1 MSGDGTPMHSYRDK
15 IMPLDAL
22 SRLAEQWR
30 HEGERIVFANG
41 CFDILH
47 VGHVRYLQAA
57 RKLGTRLVVGINSD
71 VSTRQL
77 KGDSRPVLPESA
89 RAELVAA
96 LAAVDAV
103 TIFSETTVERLLR
116 TLRPHVHAKGTD
128 YTAET
133 VPERALAAELGFEIG
148 IAGDPKNHSTCDL
161 LTRITERCR
170 G

>member
-1 MSGDGTPMHSYRDK
+1 MTDDSLRMHAYRDK
-15 IMPLDAL
+15 IMTLDAL
-22 SRLAEQWR
+22 VPLVDEWR
-30 HEGERIVFANG
+30 RAGERIVFANG

-71 VSTRQL
+71 ASTRQL
-77 KGDSRPVLPESA
+77 KGESRPVLPESA

-103 TIFSETTVERLLR
+103 TIFAETTVERLLR
-116 TLRPHVHAKGTD
+116 ALRPHVHAKGTD

-148 IAGDPKNHSTCDL
+148 IAGDPKDHSTRDL
-161 LTRITERCR
+161 LARITERCR